1 MARFNFKTD
10 DIIGEFLP
18 DITIKRITVED
29 YLEDLTHINQN
40 QVFVDQGQM
49 TLEIDLEVSDVLD
62 REVAKVAQAA
72 VRDFQS
78 LVESDHLSDRLLGR
92 ELMGKYEGQSEKDI
106 IDSALKVCVLVS
118 LDGRT
123 DEAIKRLLTK
133 YAGQRENFRDR
144 YASFTGADGF
154 PEGFHPS
161 MKDVLQRAS
170 RAGTSELEG
179 VEVGTL
185 RYFEAPARSLN
196 GEQYTE
202 QAYELLAQRGPDN
215 KVIYKLP
222 HTFSVVLAG
231 RENISVFAFTYMDFD
246 IFDMSLDGM
255 DRSFLNCLY
264 GKVSYNQVL
273 VAGKVKSTSMI
284 LVDHQGTQY
293 VGPYHKMA
301 MGRSEEDYVGA
312 QAMAAASRHGA
323 YMKGRFHDPTR
334 TDATQYLTPIM
345 VPNYKIQD
353 FRSFSRAEKDNFL
366 PAQFPSFLQQDLNI
380 GLEEKKAN
388 KVNARLDVTQ
398 NTETGV
404 VSMEILIDQEQLLL
418 SNSKFSPVIESAGLH
433 FSNLSGRRVMLLPR
447 RSFRLVRLAV
457 IRRRVTRRNVG
468 IDRFGFGAPDEF
480 DREQPYHIV
489 AETGEPSAPP
499 YAGFEEVENNFSQ
512 ADLLTPVLTT
522 DAELSDDTVENLQ
535 RAMSPGFAYRN
546 FLLRNRE
553 GKAPIEADAIPF
565 PFYRNIIVKD
575 KSLTNVL
582 EGVYQ
587 YGIELVYEDP
597 IEKYLKGV
605 LQELR
610 LRTRQLQEYYNEAS
624 IPLFS
629 AKFAMRTSEDYDPEI
644 HGEISDEYREQ
655 VERFNELF
663 GLEGTPESLPFSRNI
678 PPERGSY
685 NYVRKKFTQSFVER
699 ANAKYDFTAIQRAYT
714 DAFRCTIVD
723 KSLRVSNIPL
733 NARRQEHLD
742 TQALGGWDATVN
754 VSGLIRPNN
763 SRPEQILSVLRS
775 MMELE
780 GLLGDMLDV
789 DLIKDIR
796 SVQLTPAQAGSSG
809 RAPHLIRVKHWFS
822 AGRGAYVD
830 ARNRTRVQMEVLEEE
845 EENLPVAPPAQEEE
859 VEAEILEEEE
869 NQESPLRIARRKA
882 LEYLRQVENESKNP
896 AVITEVRKFRETI
909 LSDPRIDD
917 ARTLD
922 HLLNEFKLHLA
933 NVAAGSK

>member
-1 MARFNFKTD
+1 
-10 DIIGEFLP
+10 
-18 DITIKRITVED
+18 
-29 YLEDLTHINQN
+29 
-40 QVFVDQGQM
+40 
-49 TLEIDLEVSDVLD
+49 
-62 REVAKVAQAA
+62 
-72 VRDFQS
+72 
-78 LVESDHLSDRLLGR
+78 
-92 ELMGKYEGQSEKDI
+92 
-106 IDSALKVCVLVS
+106 
-118 LDGRT
+118 
-123 DEAIKRLLTK
+123 
-133 YAGQRENFRDR
+133 
-144 YASFTGADGF
+144 
-154 PEGFHPS
+154 
-161 MKDVLQRAS
+161 
-170 RAGTSELEG
+170 
-179 VEVGTL
+179 
-185 RYFEAPARSLN
+185 
-196 GEQYTE
+196 
-202 QAYELLAQRGPDN
+202 
-215 KVIYKLP
+215 
-222 HTFSVVLAG
+222 
-231 RENISVFAFTYMDFD
+231 
-246 IFDMSLDGM
+246 
-255 DRSFLNCLY
+255 
-264 GKVSYNQVL
+264 
-273 VAGKVKSTSMI
+273 
-284 LVDHQGTQY
+284 
-293 VGPYHKMA
+293 
-301 MGRSEEDYVGA
+301 
-312 QAMAAASRHGA
+312 
-323 YMKGRFHDPTR
+323 
-334 TDATQYLTPIM
+334 
-345 VPNYKIQD
+345 
-353 FRSFSRAEKDNFL
+353 
-366 PAQFPSFLQQDLNI
+366 
-380 GLEEKKAN
+380 
-388 KVNARLDVTQ
+388 
-398 NTETGV
+398 
-404 VSMEILIDQEQLLL
+404 
-418 SNSKFSPVIESAGLH
+418 
-433 FSNLSGRRVMLLPR
+433 
-447 RSFRLVRLAV
+447 
-457 IRRRVTRRNVG
+457 
-468 IDRFGFGAPDEF
+468 
-480 DREQPYHIV
+480 
-489 AETGEPSAPP
+489 
-499 YAGFEEVENNFSQ
+499 
-512 ADLLTPVLTT
+512 
-522 DAELSDDTVENLQ
+522 
-535 RAMSPGFAYRN
+535 
-546 FLLRNRE
+546 
-553 GKAPIEADAIPF
+553 
-565 PFYRNIIVKD
+565 
-575 KSLTNVL
+575 
-582 EGVYQ
+582 
-587 YGIELVYEDP
+587 
-597 IEKYLKGV
+597 
-605 LQELR
+605 
-610 LRTRQLQEYYNEAS
+610 
-624 IPLFS
+624 S

-933 NVAAGSK
+933 NVAAGPK